1 MSPAGMV
8 SFIRYTACLIS
19 VGIAAAS
26 ANVPGWHVVHPQ
38 TAASAGTRTQPS
50 IRYGHTCNTYK
61 GHLVSTHGY
70 FYDRER
76 HNATW
81 LSDTWA
87 MDLAKPGLPWSRVAH
102 HTPHALAFSH
112 YSAGRQPPTPCGRF
126 GHASVVI
133 GDALY
138 LYGGHDGG
146 YSRTNR
152 QDYQPGHD
160 FDELWRLDLTSG
172 AWTRLPS
179 AGPDGAGPGKRYLL
193 AAAEVA
199 GRMVLYGGLVDGQGD
214 VWSYTPAAATASASP
229 GGVWEKLAAEV
240 PAAAGGPGRRVGHTL
255 VGWAAGGGV
264 GVVMYGGRSTTPP
277 EGGGIKN
284 QVFDDAWFFDLA
296 SRSWRK
302 LQAGGVAAPAPA
314 GAGDAADAVAAT
326 PPGRLYHAAMATVL
340 PAGGAATGGSS
351 SGGLV
356 RVGLV
361 AAGTLTSPGLTCAAD
376 AWAFVLDCA
385 AAAITWARLPDIPA
399 ALYDTRGSAWRG
411 AAYLQGG
418 HLCALEH
425 PGRPE
430 PYPFWYV
437 NEVLQLDLTRQPA
450 VSQLLEAAAAAAAP
464 AGASGGGG
472 AGAGLAA
479 CRLRPD
485 EAAAAKAE
493 QEAVAGALATAA
505 AGSDEL

>member
-1 MSPAGMV
+1 
-8 SFIRYTACLIS
+8 
-19 VGIAAAS
+19 
-26 ANVPGWHVVHPQ
+26 
-38 TAASAGTRTQPS
+38 
-50 IRYGHTCNTYK
+50 
-61 GHLVSTHGY
+61 
-70 FYDRER
+70 
-76 HNATW
+76 
-81 LSDTWA
+81 
-87 MDLAKPGLPWSRVAH
+87 MDLNKPGLPWSRVSD

-112 YSAGRQPPTPCGRF
+112 YSAGRQPPSPCGRF

-160 FDELWRLDLTSG
+160 FDELWRLDLTTG

-193 AAAEVA
+193 AAAEVS

-214 VWSYTPAAATASASP
+214 VWSYTPAGSP
-229 GGVWEKLAAEV
+229 SGPGVWEKLAEEV
-240 PAAAGGPGRRVGHTL
+240 PEAAGGPGRRVGHTL
-255 VGWAAGGGV
+255 VGWAAGGV
-264 GVVMYGGRSTTPP
+264 AGVVMYGGRSTAPPP
-277 EGGGIKN
+277 EGGSFKSK
-284 QVFDDAWFFDLA
+284 VYDDAWFFDLG

-302 LQAGGVAAPAPA
+302 LRSVGLAPPPPAAAPA
-314 GAGDAADAVAAT
+314 AAAAAAATGAT

-340 PAGGAATGGSS
+340 PAGGNSNGPSSSPGSS
-351 SGGLV
+351 SSSSGV
-356 RVGLV
+356 ARVGLV

-376 AWAFVLDCA
+376 AWAFALDCA
-385 AAAITWARLPDIPA
+385 AAAITWSRLPDLPA
-399 ALYDTRGSAWRG
+399 ALYDTRGAAWRG
-411 AAYLQGG
+411 GAYLQGG

-425 PGRPE
+425 PGRAA

-450 VSQLLEAAAAAAAP
+450 IAQLLAATAPTQGAGGGSGPDATAAAGG
-464 AGASGGGG
+464 AGAAGGG
-472 AGAGLAA
+472 AGAGGGGLAA
-479 CRLRPD
+479 CRLLPG

-493 QEAVAGALATAA
+493 QEAVVGALPRAA
-505 AGSDEL
+505 GGSDEL